1 MQQPENQA
9 THLHEPEFSFKKLF
23 TDFFTEI
30 KYILSFR
37 KTILVVLI
45 AGVLLGVLAAK
56 FKRPTYTARLTF
68 VIDDSKSGGGSSGLS
83 ALAGQFGF
91 NLDGIGGAS
100 GVLARDNV
108 QELVK
113 SHRLIKAT
121 LLSPYDKTQTLAD
134 RYAAVNKLN
143 DKWLKYSKDGK
154 IIRFPLNGT
163 GNTRI
168 QDSLL
173 HEMMI
178 LILNGDFGITKTD
191 KKLDFFEIN
200 TTMKDEKL
208 ALLFCDRILKQA
220 TDFFI
225 KTKTQRLRSNVM
237 RLQHRADSIAAL
249 LNRKTYTLSAANQSL
264 LNLNPAYTTANAGV
278 EVRERDKIVLTTIFS
293 ETIKNLEASKAMLSQ
308 ETPTV
313 QVVDEPELPLK
324 KNRLKYSVAIAT
336 GALVAFIVASIVILF
351 LKKKQQHK

>member
-1 MQQPENQA
+1 MQPAENNNA
-9 THLHEPEFSFKKLF
+9 YPYEPEFSFKKLF
-23 TDFFTEI
+23 NDVFAEI
-30 KYILSFR
+30 KYILSF
-37 KTILVVLI
+37 KIVII
-45 AGVLLGVLAAK
+45 AAIVAGALLGALAAK
-56 FKRPTYTARLTF
+56 LKRPTYTARLTF
-68 VIDDSKSGGGSSGLS
+68 VIDDSKSGGGSNGLS

-91 NLDGIGGAS
+91 NLDGLGGAS

-121 LLSPYDKTQTLAD
+121 LLSPYDNTQTLAD

-154 IIRFPLNGT
+154 IIRFPLNGK
-163 GNTRI
+163 GNTRV

-178 LILNGDFGITKTD
+178 LILSGDFGITKTD

-208 ALLFCDRILKQA
+208 ALLFCERILKQA

-225 KTKTQRLRSNVM
+225 KTKTQRIRSNVM
-237 RLQHRADSIAAL
+237 RLQSRADSIAAL
-249 LNRKTYTLSAANQSL
+249 LNKKTYTLSAANQSL
-264 LNLNPAYTTANAGV
+264 LNLNPAYTSANAGV

-293 ETIKNLEASKAMLSQ
+293 ETVKNLEASKAMLSQ

-313 QVVDEPELPLK
+313 QIVDEPELPLK
-324 KNRLKYSVAIAT
+324 KNRLKYSVAIFA
-336 GALVAFIVASIVILF
+336 GIVIAF
-351 LKKKQQHK
+351 LIASVGILIFKKRQSRS